1 MMKTLTGVLTLAV
14 AAGVFFVYTRPA
26 YQSIQAIQS
35 DIAQYDRALEK
46 AKELAELK
54 QTLLSR
60 YNTFSASS
68 LERLN
73 RLLPDH
79 VDNVRLVL
87 DLDGIAS
94 RYGMAIQNVIISRV
108 DEKAQQQATVIGAL
122 SAQVSTYDSLTLQ
135 FSTEGTYEDFTRFLQ
150 DLEGSVRIVDLV
162 ALKIEADKQA
172 KRDEKGEL
180 IIVPNERYKYDV
192 TVRTYWLK

>member
-1 MMKTLTGVLTLAV
+1 MMKTLTAILTLAV

-26 YQSIQAIQS
+26 YQSIQAVQS

-94 RYGMAIQNVIISRV
+94 RYGMAIQNVIISRT
-108 DEKAQQQATVIGAL
+108 DEKTQQQATVIGAL
-122 SAQVSTYDSLTLQ
+122 SAQASTYDSLTLQ
-135 FSTEGTYEDFTRFLQ
+135 FSTEGTYEDFVRFLQ
-150 DLEGSVRIVDLV
+150 DLEASVRIVDLV
-162 ALKIEADKQA
+162 SLKLEAGQQPT
-172 KRDEKGEL
+172 RDEKGKL
-180 IIVPNERYKYDV
+180 SVVATERYKYDV
-192 TVRTYWLK
+192 TIRTYWLK